1 MGPWQMLPS
10 SGQAVKSS
18 PHCSIWKQ
26 TGDFFMR
33 LQRLLW
39 LSKLGRPGFVFLRL
53 GKPISMWQNMKMCTS
68 LYLCVISKQ
77 LKQHSSCSCLY
88 EIMVIFLFHFTYLFC
103 GTNYDSTI
111 YNFYLFCRRVLT
123 QASLFGRSFCA
134 LLHPKKIMKLFSWC
148 ALWEQQLTMRDFS
161 IEKALAIA
169 STSGVE

>member
-77 LKQHSSCSCLY
+77 LKQHSSLY
-88 EIMVIFLFHFTYLFC
+88 EIMVIFFVPFYLFC
-103 GTNYDSTI
+103 GTNYESTI
-111 YNFYLFCRRVLT
+111 YNFYSFCRRVLT
-123 QASLFGRSFCA
+123 QALLFGRSFCA
-134 LLHPKKIMKLFSWC
+134 LLPPKRSWNYFHDV
-148 ALWEQQLTMRDFS
+148 LYGSNNWRWEIFPLKKQWQ
-161 IEKALAIA
+161 
-169 STSGVE
+169 